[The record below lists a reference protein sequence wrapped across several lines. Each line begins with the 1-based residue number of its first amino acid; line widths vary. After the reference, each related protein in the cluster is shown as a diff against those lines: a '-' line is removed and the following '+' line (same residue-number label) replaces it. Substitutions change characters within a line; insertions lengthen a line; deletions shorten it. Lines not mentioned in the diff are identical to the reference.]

1 MANRQLPR
9 IDTPDSGTTCRIAVV
24 DDDAGV
30 RKALFQLL
38 DHAPYTVET
47 FGSAREFI
55 DALSRLAPACALIDL
70 QMPEMTG
77 LELQRY
83 IAGAGLEIP
92 TIIITAHDEPGGR
105 EQCIAAGASAYLLKP
120 LRRAVLM
127 TAINA
132 AIECRSD

>member
-1 MANRQLPR
+1 VANRQLPR
-9 IDTPDSGTTCRIAVV
+9 MHTPDCGTTRRIALV

-30 RKALFQLL
+30 RKALSRIL
-38 DHAPYTVET
+38 DHASYDVET
-47 FGSAREFI
+47 FASAREFI
-55 DALSRLAPACALIDL
+55 DALPRLVPACALIDL

-83 IAGAGLEIP
+83 IAGAGLGIP

-120 LRRAVLM
+120 LRKAVLM

-132 AIECRSD
+132 AIECRSG